1 MKFRFVISNLDVE
14 AVLKGDN
21 KLILDLGRGKE
32 TTIVKDDDVMFI
44 DDVELDINTLET
56 MTRWQ
61 GVYGVTNDGDVFKL
75 EIRYGGYY
83 KLVQE
88 RRYEAPTIEING
100 IRMHR
105 TKWTDPWTDAGVK
118 VAKAGV
124 REGDN
129 VLDVCTG
136 LGYTALRAMK
146 TGAHVT
152 TIEIDEN
159 VIELARINPWSDG
172 LEDADIIMG
181 NAVDVVPTFDDESF
195 DVVIHD
201 PPRLARAG
209 ELYSTEFYS
218 ELLRVLKPGGTLVH
232 YVGSPGARYR
242 GKDVPAGVAKRL
254 TRVGFEVEEVDRK
267 WGLVKA
273 RKPI

>member
-1 MKFRFVISNLDVE
+1 LEFKFVISNLDVE
-14 AVLKGDN
+14 AVLNGDDR
-21 KLILDLGRGKE
+21 IVLDLGKGEEITVVR
-32 TTIVKDDDVMFI
+32 DDDAIFI
-44 DDVELDINTLET
+44 DDIEFDIDTLKS
-56 MTRWQ
+56 MTRWK
-61 GVYGVTNDGDVFKL
+61 GVYGITDNGDIFKL
-75 EIRYGGYY
+75 EIRSGSYY

-88 RRYEAPTIEING
+88 RRYEAPTLEIDG

-124 REGDN
+124 GKGDH

-136 LGYTALRAMK
+136 LGYTALRAMEA
-146 TGAHVT
+146 GAHVT

-159 VIELARINPWSDG
+159 VIELARVNPWSDG
-172 LEDADIIMG
+172 LEGADLITGDA
-181 NAVDVVPTFDDESF
+181 VEVVPTFDDESF
-195 DVVIHD
+195 NVVIHD

-218 ELLRVLKPGGTLVH
+218 ELFRVLKPGGTLVH
-232 YVGSPGARYR
+232 YVGSPGSRYR

-254 TRVGFEVEEVDRK
+254 TMVGFDVEEVDRK
-267 WGLVKA
+267 WGLIRA

>member
-181 NAVDVVPTFDDESF
+181 DAVDVVPTFDDESF

>member
-44 DDVELDINTLET
+44 DDIELDINTLET